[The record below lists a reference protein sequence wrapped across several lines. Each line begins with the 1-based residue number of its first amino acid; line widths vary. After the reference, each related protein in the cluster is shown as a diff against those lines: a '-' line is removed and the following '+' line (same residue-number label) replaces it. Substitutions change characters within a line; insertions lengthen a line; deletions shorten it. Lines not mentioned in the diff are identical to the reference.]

1 MSKLVIRISLLSCNP
16 KQLEVG
22 VDGFPPLPG
31 THMRETKY
39 AVTGGCEIYGF
50 IPFTG
55 NGPFL
60 IHETSVGCS
69 MNQKLRTGC
78 AARGTVSSRKRHRSR
93 A

>member
-55 NGPFL
+55 NEPFFWDKP
-60 IHETSVGCS
+60 EK
-69 MNQKLRTGC
+69 KLRIGC
-78 AARGTVSSRKRHRSR
+78 VARGAVGSRKRHRSR